1 MEKHFPNG
9 FSAWQETHFEIVQAI
24 TIEHMKDEPSGIV
37 AERHAEQ
44 GHGGLYELAEELT
57 DEFETRY
64 ANFEW
69 DGNFFDVIEDYIK
82 EKRVVVW
89 FPMAELDGRRAGS
102 TPAPVPHQNLKIW
115 NQSKR
120 PLR

>member
-1 MEKHFPNG
+1 MEKKFPNG

-24 TIEHMKDEPSGIV
+24 TIEHMKDDPSGIV

-44 GHGGLYELAEELT
+44 GYGGLYELAEELT

-69 DGNFFDVIEDYIK
+69 DGNFFDVIEDFIK
-82 EKRVVVW
+82 EKRVVV
-89 FPMAELDGRRAGS
+89 
-102 TPAPVPHQNLKIW
+102 
-115 NQSKR
+115 
-120 PLR
+120 

>member
-1 MEKHFPNG
+1 MTHPALSPKVCIIPE
-9 FSAWQETHFEIVQAI
+9 FSDPECLDAQIHRVWEDYRKSRSKKQRRELAI

-82 EKRVVVW
+82 EKRVVV
-89 FPMAELDGRRAGS
+89 
-102 TPAPVPHQNLKIW
+102 
-115 NQSKR
+115 
-120 PLR
+120 